1 MDRWAAL
8 FADLEGELAAA
19 EAAELDAE
27 VRDRARREVARL
39 HLADRLGPALGHQ
52 VTVTA
57 HGAGRLTGTVQDAAP
72 EWLLL
77 NEAPA
82 RDVLVPLRNV
92 LAIDGLGAL
101 SEEPTA
107 TQRRLTLSY
116 ALRALARRR
125 SAVTVTFTDG
135 STASGTFDRVGGDFA
150 ELAEHPPGEPRRP
163 GNVRRTR
170 TIPTTAIA
178 AVRSE
183 V

>member
-39 HLADRLGPALGHQ
+39 HLADRLTAARGHTI
-52 VTVTA
+52 TVTT
-57 HGAGRLTGTVQDAAP
+57 HGAGPLTGALRDAAP

-77 NEAPA
+77 TESPG
-82 RDVLVPLRNV
+82 RDVLVPTRNV
-92 LAIDGLGAL
+92 LAVDGLGAL
-101 SEEPTA
+101 SEEPST
-107 TQRRLTLSY
+107 THRRLTLAY

-125 SAVTVTFTDG
+125 NAVTVTLTDG
-135 STASGTFDRVGGDFA
+135 ATTSGTFDRVGGDFA

-163 GNVRRTR
+163 GNVTRTR
-170 TIPTTAIA
+170 TIPFAAIA

>member
-1 MDRWAAL
+1 MDRWGAL

-39 HLADRLGPALGHQ
+39 HLADRLGPAVGHP
-52 VTVTA
+52 VTVTTN
-57 HGAGRLTGTVQDAAP
+57 GAGVLRGTLDDAAP

-77 NEAPA
+77 IEGPS
-82 RDVLVPLRNV
+82 RDVLVPVTAV

-101 SEEPTA
+101 SEEPRT
-107 TQRRLTLSY
+107 TRRLTLSY

-125 SAVTVTFTDG
+125 NAVTVTFVDG
-135 STASGTFDRVGGDFA
+135 STTSGTFDRVGGDFA

-163 GNVRRTR
+163 GTVRRTR
-170 TIPTTAIA
+170 TIPFAAIA

-183 V
+183 S

>member
-19 EAAELDAE
+19 DAAELEAE

-39 HLADRLGPALGHQ
+39 RLTDRLTAALGHEVA
-52 VTVTA
+52 VTT
-57 HGAGRLTGTVQDAAP
+57 HGADTVRGTLADAAP

-77 NEAPA
+77 ATGPASEALLPT
-82 RDVLVPLRNV
+82 RNV
-92 LAIDGLGAL
+92 LTVDGLGAL

-107 TQRRLTLSY
+107 TTERLTLSY

-125 SAVTVTFTDG
+125 SPVTVTLTDG
-135 STASGTFDRVGGDFA
+135 GTTSGTFDRVGGDFA
-150 ELAEHPPGEPRRP
+150 ELAVHPAGEPRRP
-163 GNVRRTR
+163 HAVTRTR
-170 TIPTTAIA
+170 TIPLAAIA

-183 V
+183 L